1 MNSSKR
7 RELCIGYSWETIP
20 FKSPPELLPAGELAV
35 PGGEAVALSQHHT
48 GRPHLAA
55 HK

>member
-1 MNSSKR
+1 MTHI
-7 RELCIGYSWETIP
+7 CIANVLFLGDCP
-20 FKSPPELLPAGELAV
+20 FKSSPELLPAGELTV
-35 PGGEAVALSQHHT
+35 PGGEAVALGQNHT

>member
-1 MNSSKR
+1 M
-7 RELCIGYSWETIP
+7 RELWLFLGDYA
-20 FKSPPELLPAGELAV
+20 FKSPPELLSAGELAV
-35 PGGEAVALSQHHT
+35 PGGEAVALGQHHT